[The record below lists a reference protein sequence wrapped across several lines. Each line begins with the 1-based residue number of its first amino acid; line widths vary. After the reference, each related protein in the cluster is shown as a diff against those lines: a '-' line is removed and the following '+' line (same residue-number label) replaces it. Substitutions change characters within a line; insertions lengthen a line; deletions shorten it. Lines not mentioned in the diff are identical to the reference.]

1 MTPLIAA
8 HAAAA
13 TFAVFFG
20 AIVIRHRPRGDLTHR
35 RLGRV
40 WFAAMYFVVLSSF
53 GIKRLTPGH
62 FSWIHGLSIFTFC
75 TLTLALYGA
84 RTHNIDLHRGNVIG
98 SYCGLV
104 GAGIAASAFPVR
116 AVPQL
121 AMHHPLVLAGA
132 ILVIAAAAAGVRAV
146 VTNGRGRVTLRR
158 LPRFVR
164 WGLTRGARTSAYD
177 DSASDG
183 RFGRNPDPVPDRR
196 WHGGGFDDARPDQHG
211 NGYHRPVDSR
221 PVDAGVGAPAR

>member
-1 MTPLIAA
+1 MTALIAV

-13 TFAVFFG
+13 TFALMLG
-20 AIVIRHRPRGDLTHR
+20 AVVITHRPRGDRTHR

-62 FSWIHGLSIFTFC
+62 FSWIHGLSLFTFV

-84 RTHNIDLHRGNVIG
+84 RTHNVALHRGNVVG
-98 SYCGLV
+98 SYFGLV

-121 AMHHPLVLAGA
+121 AVHHPLVLVAA
-132 ILVIAAAAAGVRAV
+132 VALIAALVAIVVRAV
-146 VTNGRGRVTLRR
+146 TSRQLARY
-158 LPRFVR
+158 VR
-164 WGLTRGARTSAYD
+164 WGLTKGALSGAYD
-177 DSASDG
+177 DSAAHDG
-183 RFGRNPDPVPDRR
+183 ADDGTPIRGRVGRNPDPLPDRR
-196 WHGGGFDDARPDQHG
+196 WRRDRGDGAEPGGSGNVDVRAGAAAR
-211 NGYHRPVDSR
+211 
-221 PVDAGVGAPAR
+221 